1 MSKINYV
8 IYNENIL
15 NCQQSK
21 IIDLDNGI
29 TSTKKK
35 TNAKSKFQPIAQII
49 NLIKKVFPSNKVY
62 TLASPELKQYY
73 RSEKLPESLER
84 IEASERAEKYKSAFL
99 SNSCYEVQR

>member
-8 IYNENIL
+8 IYNKKVL
-15 NCQQSK
+15 NCQKSK
-21 IIDLDNGI
+21 IDNRI